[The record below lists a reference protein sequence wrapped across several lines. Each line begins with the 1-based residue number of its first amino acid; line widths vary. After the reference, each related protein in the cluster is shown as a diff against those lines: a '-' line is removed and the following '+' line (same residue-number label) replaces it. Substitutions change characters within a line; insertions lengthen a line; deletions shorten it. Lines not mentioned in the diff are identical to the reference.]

1 MEEETK
7 RIDVTG
13 PGGYVLGAFLGSSI
27 IVGYLAAAILF
38 ILYLLAVIARIY
50 IWIEKFSI
58 LGIGRGVVLGL
69 LAGLGVIAATII
81 GLVLLMFIIR
91 KVKEFR
97 ERRAL
102 S

>member
-7 RIDVTG
+7 RMEVIG
-13 PGGYVLGAFLGSSI
+13 PGGYFLGALLGSSI
-27 IVGYLAAAILF
+27 IAGYLAAAILF

-58 LGIGRGVVLGL
+58 LGVGRGVVFGL
-69 LAGLGVIAATII
+69 LAGLGVITATIV
-81 GLVLLMFIIR
+81 GLVLLLFIIR
-91 KVKEFR
+91 KVNEFR
-97 ERRAL
+97 EKRAL